1 MGFKVSQKC
10 ELQFLPG
17 EINIHLAYCA
27 KMSKNCADIS
37 DSRAYFDG
45 PNPNMVV
52 TLVSVAGGQVQQNGR
67 IYLSSPRCHSVVV
80 R

>member
-52 TLVSVAGGQVQQNGR
+52 TLVSVAQWLVDRYNKMG
-67 IYLSSPRCHSVVV
+67 SPSCCRC
-80 R
+80 